1 MLEQYKR
8 RWLKKAGEPIPEAIA
23 RMPLD
28 VVERKLRLVESMDGV
43 FVVPRDFVPEPELQ
57 PCSMMDHD
65 KHGEFS

>member
-1 MLEQYKR
+1 M
-8 RWLKKAGEPIPEAIA
+8 PEAIA